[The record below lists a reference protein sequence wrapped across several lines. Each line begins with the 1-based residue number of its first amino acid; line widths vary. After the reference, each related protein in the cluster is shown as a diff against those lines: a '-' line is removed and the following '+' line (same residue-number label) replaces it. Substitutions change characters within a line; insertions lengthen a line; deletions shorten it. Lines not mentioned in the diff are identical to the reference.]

1 MAAKSTTAKII
12 FGLKVRQLRQQQEL
26 SYADLQRSSG
36 LSQSYLNEIEK
47 GKKFPKG
54 NKVEALAHALGVSAD
69 ELTDPH
75 LYGELSPVGDL
86 LSSNFLS
93 ELPLELFG
101 IELARVVDIIAK
113 SPAEVGAFIR
123 TLLDISRTYAV
134 GETNFYFAAL
144 RSYLE
149 MYHNY
154 FPDLEQRVEEFARH
168 NRLGGVLPT
177 STDLRRILE
186 KKYGYTVVENGFV
199 AAGPLEKVRSY
210 FVEEHKRLLLSDK
223 LTEGQRLFQLGK
235 ELGFNHLN
243 LTERAGTSSLL
254 RVQSFNEVLNHFQAG
269 YFSAALLL
277 RRDRF
282 VRDLQDIFQQSRW
295 EGERL
300 TRIIDKYNVSSETFF
315 QRMTNLVP
323 QEFGIRR
330 VFFFRFKH
338 YLKSDTF
345 KIDKELHLDHR
356 HIPHGNGLR
365 EHYCRRWLAISVL
378 NDLHRMQRE
387 GRYVGNIIGVQRN
400 RYPDSDEEYLVITLA
415 RSNDPEPGVNISMSF
430 GMVLD
435 ERAKRVLRF
444 WDDPAVR
451 RREVGTTCERCP
463 IQDCKVRAAPPV
475 KIEKRE
481 RRRRTEEALRQLA
494 AAQH

>member
-1 MAAKSTTAKII
+1 MAAKSPTAKII
-12 FGLKVRQLRQQQEL
+12 FGLKVRQLRQRKEL
-26 SYADLQRSSG
+26 SYADLAKLSG

-54 NKVEALAHALGVSAD
+54 SKVDDLANALGVSAG
-69 ELTDPH
+69 ELTSPH
-75 LYGELSPVGDL
+75 LYDELSPVGDL

-101 IELARVVDIIAK
+101 IELMRVVEIIAK

-149 MYHNY
+149 MHHNY
-154 FPDLEQRVEEFARH
+154 FPELEEQVEQFLRRY
-168 NRLGGVLPT
+168 RLIGVLPT
-177 STDLRRILE
+177 SKELSEILSDHYDYE
-186 KKYGYTVVENGFV
+186 VVPNGFV
-199 AAGPLEKVRSY
+199 AEGALERVRSY
-210 FVEEHKRLLLSDK
+210 FVPEKRKLLLSDK

-235 ELGFNHLN
+235 EIGFNYLN
-243 LTERAGTSSLL
+243 LKERARTSSLL
-254 RVQSFNEVLNHFQAG
+254 RVKSFNEVLNHFKAG

-277 RRDRF
+277 HRQTF
-282 VRDLQDIFQQSRW
+282 VKDIADIFGQKTW
-295 EGERL
+295 NGERWTKL
-300 TRIIDKYNVSSETFF
+300 LGKYHASPETIF

-323 QEFGIRR
+323 HELNIKK

-338 YLKSDTF
+338 HLERNSFT
-345 KIDKELHLDHR
+345 IDKELHLDKR

-365 EHYCRRWLAISVL
+365 EHYCRRWLSISIL
-378 NDLHRMQRE
+378 NTLHQMQQK
-387 GRYVGNIIGVQRN
+387 GTHMDNVVSVQRN
-400 RYPDSDEEYLVITLA
+400 RYQDNEDEYLVLTLA
-415 RSNDPEPGVNISMSF
+415 RPNYPQPGQNISMSF

-435 ERAKRVLRF
+435 AAAKKSVKF
-444 WDDPAVR
+444 WDDPTIV

-463 IQDCKVRAAPPV
+463 IENCAERVVPPV
-475 KIEKRE
+475 KILKRN
-481 RRRRTEEALRQLA
+481 RRRATEAALRGLE
-494 AAQH
+494 